1 MASTQHTA
9 STEPLRHDDPM
20 QPEVAVEPPT
30 PQETPQ
36 TESTIEPSPHNAKD
50 GISAADHQPRHE
62 ATQPATHPSLQI
74 PGIAV
79 AHADGT
85 ADERGRST
93 TQPTAG
99 AATPNGNLSA
109 TASRA
114 PSPNPSALYPHTQVV
129 FEDPD
134 FATPPPLN
142 YSLRPRKKSIF
153 WFWFLIF
160 LDCVCMPIGLYFGM
174 WYGLTRDQLSA
185 NAVFS
190 ISTALLGTVSIV
202 EYFIRFRRLWRKNS
216 NCRVIGAKRFYL
228 DWFHWNLSVGWFFVM
243 IELIAGTCP
252 HDPPIRVLAIP
263 ASTMLFAIGVELL
276 IVDILRIFGVR
287 APCRISSLPM
297 GAPLR
302 PGIYAYI
309 EDICAVDG
317 SGGTEFRQRLN
328 LRYQASKA
336 FREMLHH
343 LTLFWAIGAIVC
355 SAVTVAIVF
364 TIQRD
369 AAYIVGWVL
378 PFLWA
383 GIWTAITIPWV
394 QRSLAHEYEQWT
406 TAKWKA

>member
-1 MASTQHTA
+1 MASEQT
-9 STEPLRHDDPM
+9 STEPLR
-20 QPEVAVEPPT
+20 PT
-30 PQETPQ
+30 AP
-36 TESTIEPSPHNAKD
+36 A
-50 GISAADHQPRHE
+50 E
-62 ATQPATHPSLQI
+62 AHAPPATAQSDTLQVPNI
-74 PGIAV
+74 QVDSAS
-79 AHADGT
+79 DD
-85 ADERGRST
+85 DERQPRST
-93 TQPTAG
+93 TPVGSTTATLN
-99 AATPNGNLSA
+99 ASVNP
-109 TASRA
+109 SRA
-114 PSPNPSALYPHTQVV
+114 ASPNPHSIYPHTQITYD
-129 FEDPD
+129 DPD
-134 FATPPPLN
+134 FRRPPPLG
-142 YSLRPRKKSIF
+142 YSLRPRKKAIF
-153 WFWFLIF
+153 WFWTLIF
-160 LDCVCMPIGLYFGM
+160 LDCICMPIGLYFGL

-202 EYFIRFRRLWRKNS
+202 EYFVRFHRLWKKKS
-216 NCRVIGAKRFYL
+216 NCRVIGAQRWYL

-252 HDPPIRVLAIP
+252 HDPPIRVLAMP
-263 ASTMLFAIGVELL
+263 ASTMLFAIGCELL
-276 IVDILRIFGVR
+276 LVDILRIRKVP
-287 APCRISSLPM
+287 APCRISSLPV

-336 FREMLHH
+336 FREMLHR

-355 SAVTVAIVF
+355 ALVTTVIIF

-369 AAYIVGWVL
+369 AAYVVGWIL

-394 QRSLAHEYEQWT
+394 QRDLKKEYEQWT
-406 TAKWKA
+406 TANFKA

>member
-1 MASTQHTA
+1 MAANTQT
-9 STEPLRHDDPM
+9 SSMEPLRAAT
-20 QPEVAVEPPT
+20 PEPAIHTEANDFAEPKQPPT
-30 PQETPQ
+30 
-36 TESTIEPSPHNAKD
+36 
-50 GISAADHQPRHE
+50 QP
-62 ATQPATHPSLQI
+62 PTHPTLQV
-74 PGIAV
+74 PGIAI
-79 AHADGT
+79 DG
-85 ADERGRST
+85 ASDDDERQPRASERP
-93 TQPTAG
+93 PTA
-99 AATPNGNLSA
+99 NGSTNASLSA
-109 TASRA
+109 PQPSQNASRA
-114 PSPNPSALYPHTQVV
+114 ASPNPSAMYPHTQVV

-134 FATPPPLN
+134 FSRPPPLN
-142 YSLRPRKKSIF
+142 YSLRPRKKAIL
-153 WFWFLIF
+153 WFWTLIF

-174 WYGLTRDQLSA
+174 WYGLTREQLSA

-216 NCRVIGAKRFYL
+216 NCRVIGAQRHYL

-263 ASTMLFAIGVELL
+263 ASTMLFAIGCELL
-276 IVDILRIFGVR
+276 LVDVLRIAGIP
-287 APCRISSLPM
+287 APCRISSLPV

-309 EDICAVDG
+309 EDVCAVDG

-336 FREMLHH
+336 FREMLHR

-355 SAVTVAIVF
+355 SIVTTIIVF

-369 AAYIVGWVL
+369 AAYVVGWVL

-383 GIWTAITIPWV
+383 GIWTALTIPWV
-394 QRSLAHEYEQWT
+394 QKSLAREYEEWT
-406 TAKWKA
+406 EAKFKA